1 MKLKNIFPVVL
12 CILVGFFMGTFMF
25 KQYKLDTDT
34 VSLTGENLYF
44 LQTGVYSSE
53 EDMKKNMSNTSYYI
67 YTKEN
72 NMYYSYIGIT
82 KNKKNLDKLK
92 GYYKQ
97 EGYDIY
103 VREIFVSDISFL
115 TVLEQYD
122 NLLLETTDT
131 KIIKSIENQVLSKY
145 EELIINDQD

>member
-53 EDMKKNMSNTSYYI
+53 EDMKKNMSNTFYYI

>member
-12 CILVGFFMGTFMF
+12 CILVGFFMGNFMF
-25 KQYKLDTDT
+25 KQYNLKTDV
-34 VSLTGENLYF
+34 VSVTGENLYF

-53 EDMKKNMSNTSYYI
+53 ESMKENMKNTSYYI

-72 NMYYSYIGIT
+72 NMYYTYIGIT

-97 EGYDIY
+97 AGYDIY
-103 VREIFVSDISFL
+103 VREIFISDVAFL

-122 NLLLETTDT
+122 SLLKETTED
-131 KIIKSIENQVLSKY
+131 KIINSIENQVLSKY
-145 EELIINDQD
+145 EELVLNDEN